1 MNSPILVAVANHLWQ
16 STLFAVLVGLL
27 TLSFRKN
34 SANVRYALWLVASLK
49 FLVPFSLLTALGA
62 QLPWFPGAAYGSAA
76 PSALFALAGNVAARV
91 ALPVAQNRP
100 DLPVPADSTAID
112 VLTIVAIV
120 WALGAV
126 GVAMRWLVRWRQLRR
141 TLRESSAVRIDFPV
155 PVKSSATQIEPGVVG
170 VVSPVLLIP
179 EGMED
184 RLTPEQMRAVLAH
197 ERCHVQRRD
206 NLAASLHMLVEAL
219 FWFHPL
225 VWWLGA
231 RLVDER
237 ERACDEQVLREGHA
251 PESYAEGILKICQ
264 HYLESKLPCVAGV
277 GGANLKQRIEDI
289 MKNSLIVQLSG
300 ARRLA
305 LIVAGGAAVIGPVLL
320 GMVTSPAARAQA
332 ESAGQPSDAGYT
344 DFAIHLTAPDEKT
357 AQFGVDPRTNAL
369 RARNRSMRALI
380 SFAYQIN
387 EPQILGPDW
396 LVKPSFD
403 VDAFA
408 PQTGNQM
415 RHDDHREL
423 MRKLLEQHFGLVMHR
438 ERKNVPGYVMRV
450 DSGGSKLKPEA
461 TGTQSRFGFGP
472 NGGGV
477 VGLPLDMLVNHLSNR
492 LDAPVLDET
501 RLTGTFNY
509 SVQWGPEN
517 LPPDPAVLADPVEVG
532 RSMKEQLG
540 LTLEAATVNVE
551 VLNVLSLKRPAE
563 VVTTRVAGR

>member
-1 MNSPILVAVANHLWQ
+1 MNSPILASLANHLWQ
-16 STLFAVLVGLL
+16 TTLFAALVGLL
-27 TLSFRKN
+27 TLFFRKN
-34 SANVRYALWLVASLK
+34 GANVRYALWLTASLK
-49 FLVPFSLLTALGA
+49 FLVPFSLLTAFGA
-62 QLPWFPGAAYGSAA
+62 QLPWFPGTTQGSVA
-76 PSALFALAGNVAARV
+76 PSGLFALAGSFAA
-91 ALPVAQNRP
+91 PVAQPLARG
-100 DLPVPADSTAID
+100 VPELQASGDASAIG
-112 VLTIVAIV
+112 VLAIVATV

-126 GVAMRWLVRWRQLRR
+126 GVATRWLARWRQIRR
-141 TLRESSAVRIDFPV
+141 TLRESSAIQIDFPI
-155 PVKSSATQIEPGVVG
+155 PVRSSATQLEPGVVG
-170 VVSPVLLIP
+170 VMAPVLLLP

-197 ERCHVQRRD
+197 ERCHAQRRD
-206 NLAASLHMLVEAL
+206 NFAASLHMLVEAL

-237 ERACDEQVLREGHA
+237 ERACDEQVLRDGHA

-289 MKNSLIVQLSG
+289 MKNPLIVQLSG
-300 ARRLA
+300 ARKLA

-320 GMVTSPAARAQA
+320 GMVASPAARAQA
-332 ESAGQPSDAGYT
+332 EAAGQPGEAGYT

-408 PQTGNQM
+408 PKNGNQM

-423 MRKLLEQHFGLVMHR
+423 MRRLLEQHFGLVMHR

-532 RSMKEQLG
+532 RAMKEQLG
-540 LTLEAATVNVE
+540 LTLEATTVDVE